1 LTKAKMIL
9 GIDPGLDGAVALL
22 AGDALLEVW
31 DIPTF
36 EITLTG
42 SVGSG
47 GAAKKRR
54 RLDTRSLYDWLVRAR
69 ERGAAGAVLEE
80 VHASPQ
86 MGVSSA
92 FTFGRTVG
100 EISACVRCAG
110 IPLDFVSPNKWKK
123 DLRVPSD
130 KDAARM
136 RATDL
141 LPDSAGQW
149 ARKKDHNRAEAA
161 LIAWWAK
168 ERS

>member
-1 LTKAKMIL
+1 MTKANKMIL
-9 GIDPGLDGAVALL
+9 GVDPGLDGAIAVLD
-22 AGDALLEVW
+22 GSRVVEVY

-36 EITLTG
+36 DVT
-42 SVGSG
+42 VGG
-47 GAAKKRR
+47 KAGETRKKRR
-54 RLDTRSLYDWLVRAR
+54 RLDTRSLYDWL
-69 ERGAAGAVLEE
+69 AAQAAGVSGAVLEE

-100 EISACVRCAG
+100 EISACIRCAG
-110 IPLDFVSPNKWKK
+110 IPLDFVAPQKWKR
-123 DLRVPSD
+123 DLRVGAD
-130 KDAARM
+130 KDEARM

-141 LPDSAGQW
+141 MPDAAGQW

-168 ERS
+168 EKT